1 VDSQNSVFLGCNTT
15 LPLLPMH
22 QNSLGVP
29 STLKTTNWSGVVG
42 DVHGRAHSMQH
53 ADAPCST
60 HEITPTDLPPR
71 LVPHLIYIIIF
82 CKIRWYYF
90 LDFALCSA
98 FPPAPQPVGG
108 RAQAL
113 PVPQRPRLHWVIHG
127 RVRARRGHGPW
138 IGSVLHVVGD
148 APKQRSTQGAAHAPD
163 AANLSGITTTNLICH
178 RELPR
183 AQPEAAGMT
192 LPESPHQHTPDPG
205 APPAPVWAWQHI
217 DH

>member
-29 STLKTTNWSGVVG
+29 STLKTTNWLGVVG
-42 DVHGRAHSMQH
+42 DMHGRAHSMQH

-71 LVPHLIYIIIF
+71 PRASFNIHNHILQNSMVLFFRF
-82 CKIRWYYF
+82 CPV
-90 LDFALCSA
+90 LS

-113 PVPQRPRLHWVIHG
+113 PVPQHPRLHWVIHG

-148 APKQRSTQGAAHAPD
+148 APKQRSTQGAAHAP
-163 AANLSGITTTNLICH
+163 TTLQTSL
-178 RELPR
+178 
-183 AQPEAAGMT
+183 
-192 LPESPHQHTPDPG
+192 
-205 APPAPVWAWQHI
+205 V
-217 DH
+217 